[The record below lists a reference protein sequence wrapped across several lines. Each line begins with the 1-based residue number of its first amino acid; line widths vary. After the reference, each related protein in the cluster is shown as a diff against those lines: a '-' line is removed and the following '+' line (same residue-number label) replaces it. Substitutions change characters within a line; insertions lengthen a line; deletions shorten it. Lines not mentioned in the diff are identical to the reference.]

1 MTVLDDFYE
10 SYLHYAVA
18 QRLFE
23 DTCRQ
28 LTECRGSPSERQA
41 LVDETLRLA
50 MCVTD
55 NVIDTESL
63 IADTVEFVQS
73 NGGNPELLEA
83 ISYITNN
90 LREDRDRAD
99 NYSLFV
105 TARRSGNTVRK
116 PRKPRVANPFV
127 YTDPGEDDARDDAFA
142 ADTEEEPEPEEKVI
156 GEEPE
161 EEVPPT
167 EEETEPEEEPE
178 PETPESEE
186 ETAEDDTEEAPAEET
201 TEEPVP
207 EEPPAEEHKPQKKR
221 GILRR

>member
-83 ISYITNN
+83 VSYITNN

-142 ADTEEEPEPEEKVI
+142 ADTEEEPEPE
-156 GEEPE
+156 
-161 EEVPPT
+161 
-167 EEETEPEEEPE
+167 
-178 PETPESEE
+178 TPESEE